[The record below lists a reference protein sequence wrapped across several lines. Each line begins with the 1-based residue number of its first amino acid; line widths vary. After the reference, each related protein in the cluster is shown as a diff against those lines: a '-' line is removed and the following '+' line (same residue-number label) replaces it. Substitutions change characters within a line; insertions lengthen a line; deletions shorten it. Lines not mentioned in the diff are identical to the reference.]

1 MDRKRRLAR
10 ITDRGVDHEIDV
22 GRDEN
27 LGEVIG
33 LLLRLE
39 RRTQRAFAAILTTRD
54 KDRTLRNRRDG

>member
-10 ITDRGVDHEIDV
+10 ITERGVDLYIAV

-33 LLLRLE
+33 LRRRLE